1 MEEMKKI
8 ERAKPR
14 HIEEVK
20 AEEPNPQQL
29 LGAAVS
35 SEHAKAS
42 VL

>member
-1 MEEMKKI
+1 MKQI

-14 HIEEVK
+14 YIEEVK
-20 AEEPNPQQL
+20 AEEPNSQQQL